1 MTDIITAIALAVAL
15 EGALYAISPIAMK
28 KFMTQVLDQPDIM
41 LRRAG
46 MVAVI
51 AGVTCIWLVRI

>member
-1 MTDIITAIALAVAL
+1 MADIITAIALAVAL
-15 EGALYAISPIAMK
+15 EGALYAIFPKAMK
-28 KFMTQVLDQPDIM
+28 KFMTQVLDQPDII